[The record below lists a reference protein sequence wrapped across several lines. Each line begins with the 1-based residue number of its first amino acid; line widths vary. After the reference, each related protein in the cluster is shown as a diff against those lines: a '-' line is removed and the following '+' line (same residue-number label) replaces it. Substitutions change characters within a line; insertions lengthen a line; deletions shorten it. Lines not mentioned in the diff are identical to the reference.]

1 MGGTAEEI
9 SSQRLEILI
18 SGTFYF
24 RKEINMNKIFIADS
38 TIAQSCINNAFSMS
52 FKEKMEVAKRLEKI
66 KVNVIEMPKAVE
78 KTDALLIKSLSSMI
92 KESTLSVAAAPD
104 KAEIDAAADAIKN
117 SKNAR
122 IRVLVP
128 TSPVQMEYILKAKP
142 KAVLEK
148 VPEMVAYAKTLCDEI
163 EVSFIDTSRSEK
175 EFVAKLSQGVI
186 ASGAT
191 ILDFCDTAGTWLP
204 EETADFIKYIKEN
217 VRGIENVTISV
228 ACSDE
233 IRLGNAN
240 SVAAIKAGATQV
252 KTTLVGKA
260 APKIGHFVNLIS
272 EKGEAIGVNIDIP
285 RAEFNKTL
293 RQMTWIEG
301 ENQGIKITFEEEEK
315 EKVDDL
321 NLDETADISKVIKAI
336 KKLGYDL
343 SDDDNAKVYKEFK
356 RVSEKKKIG
365 TKEMEAIIATA
376 ALQVPATY
384 QLVDFVINSGN
395 IITPTACITL
405 EKEGNALKGLSS
417 GDGPI
422 AAAFRTIDEI
432 IGHHYELDDFQVQAV
447 TQGREAMGEAVV
459 KLRAGGKLYS
469 GQGVSADIIG
479 ASIHAYLNALNK
491 IVYEEGLA

>member
-1 MGGTAEEI
+1 
-9 SSQRLEILI
+9 
-18 SGTFYF
+18 
-24 RKEINMNKIFIADS
+24 MNKIFIADS
-38 TIAQSCINNAFSMS
+38 TIAQSCINNVFSMS

-78 KTDALLIKSLSSMI
+78 KTDALLVKSLATMI
-92 KESTLSVAAAPD
+92 KESTISVAAAPD

-122 IRVLVP
+122 LRILVP

-148 VPEMVAYAKTLCDEI
+148 VPEMVAYAKTLVNEI

-175 EFVAKLSQGVI
+175 EFVAKLSQGVV

-204 EETADFIKYIKEN
+204 EETSEFIKYIKEN

-228 ACSDE
+228 NCSDE

-260 APKIGHFVNLIS
+260 SPKIGHFVNLIS
-272 EKGEAIGVNIDIP
+272 EKGEAIEVSIDIP

-315 EKVDDL
+315 EKNEEL
-321 NLDETADISKVIKAI
+321 NLDETADISKVIKAV

-343 SDDDNAKVYKEFK
+343 TDDDNAKVYKEFR

-405 EKEGNALKGLSS
+405 EKEGNELKGLSS

-422 AAAFRTIDEI
+422 AAAFLAVEMI
-432 IGHHYELDDFQVQAV
+432 IGHHYELDDFQIQSV
-447 TQGREAMGEAVV
+447 TEGSEAVGNALV
-459 KLRAGGKLYS
+459 KLRSNGKLYS
-469 GQGVSADIIG
+469 GNGISTDIIG
-479 ASIHAYLNALNK
+479 ASIRAYLNAINK
-491 IVYEEGLA
+491 IVYEEKQERKPD

>member
-1 MGGTAEEI
+1 
-9 SSQRLEILI
+9 
-18 SGTFYF
+18 
-24 RKEINMNKIFIADS
+24 MNKIFIADS
-38 TIAQSCINNAFSMS
+38 TIAVSSINNAFSMS

-78 KTDALLIKSLSSMI
+78 KTDALLVKSLASMI
-92 KESTLSVAAAPD
+92 KESIISVACAPN
-104 KAEIDAAADAIKN
+104 KTEIDAAAGAVKN
-117 SKNAR
+117 AKNAR
-122 IRVLVP
+122 IRILVP

-148 VPEMVAYAKTLCDEI
+148 LPESVSYAKSMVNDV

-175 EFVAKLSQGVI
+175 EFVAKLTKCVI
-186 ASGAT
+186 DAGAT
-191 ILDFCDTAGTWLP
+191 IIDFCDTAGTWLP
-204 EETADFIKYIKEN
+204 EETSDFVKYIREN
-217 VRGIENVTISV
+217 VEGIDKAVISV
-228 ACSDE
+228 TCSDE

-252 KTTLVGKA
+252 KTTLVGKN

-272 EKGEAIGVNIDIP
+272 EKGEAIEVSIDIP

-315 EKVDDL
+315 EKTDDL

-395 IITPTACITL
+395 IITPTAHITL
-405 EKEGNALKGLSS
+405 EKEGNELKGLSS

-422 AAAFRTIDEI
+422 AAAFLAVEMIV
-432 IGHHYELDDFQVQAV
+432 GHHYELDDFQIQSV
-447 TQGREAMGEAVV
+447 TEGSEAVGNALV
-459 KLRAGGKLYS
+459 KLRSNGKLYS
-469 GQGVSADIIG
+469 GNGISTDIIG
-479 ASIHAYLNALNK
+479 ASIRAYLNALNK
-491 IVYEEGLA
+491 IVYDEKQEKIPD